1 MKISDIDH
9 AFKSIYTAI
18 ITNLQKYLGKDS
30 GWTIYSVIDHTNDI
44 SKYNLLAGNSY
55 IKLPKELDIPRKVLI
70 NIQNNDDN
78 KCSKWCFVRYV
89 NPADHHSGRIK
100 KSDKEFAKRIDI
112 KKINFS
118 SKN

>member
-1 MKISDIDH
+1 MM
-9 AFKSIYTAI
+9 I
-18 ITNLQKYLGKDS
+18 INALNG
-30 GWTIYSVIDHTNDI
+30 V
-44 SKYNLLAGNSY
+44 
-55 IKLPKELDIPRKVLI
+55 
-70 NIQNNDDN
+70 
-78 KCSKWCFVRYV
+78 FVRYV